1 MADVLIWRVH
11 CIIIS
16 RVVSHL
22 ALSDTPNI
30 TGDMS
35 RLAHSD
41 TPNITGVVSHLAR
54 SDTPNIT

>member
-16 RVVSHL
+16 RVVSYL

-30 TGDMS
+30 TGDVS
-35 RLAHSD
+35 R
-41 TPNITGVVSHLAR
+41 LAR
-54 SDTPNIT
+54 SDTPQHYWSCVTPGPQ